1 VQIVSV
7 FRHAGM
13 AESASLNFE
22 QPLYVYDIKKRKDLG
37 RQQTVSLS
45 ITPYRAMFYAI
56 SPQPLKPVQL
66 NVAVSKVA
74 PGSVQQAVV
83 KSALP
88 EGSQAVKVWVTMPDG
103 KPADWADTVVVT
115 GGQGATVDVPVA
127 YNDPKG
133 AWTVHATELYTGVT
147 TTATFSVE

>member
-1 VQIVSV
+1 
-7 FRHAGM
+7 M

-115 GGQGATVDVPVA
+115 GGQAQRSTCRWPITIRRARGRSTQQNCIQA
-127 YNDPKG
+127 
-133 AWTVHATELYTGVT
+133 
-147 TTATFSVE
+147 